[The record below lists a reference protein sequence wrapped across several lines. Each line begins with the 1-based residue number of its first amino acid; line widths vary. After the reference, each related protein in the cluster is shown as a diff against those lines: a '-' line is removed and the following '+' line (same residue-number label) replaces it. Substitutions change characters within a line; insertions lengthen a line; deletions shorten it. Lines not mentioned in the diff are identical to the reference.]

1 MSKILLISFYY
12 PPRQSIASVRARG
25 LAKYLP
31 AYGFETTVLTPHLP
45 DREPDTLG
53 VLETPYPGDV
63 TELLQ
68 RYLRPRGSTNTRAA
82 IADKIST
89 LERESWFGPFLIRAL
104 RGFIEYPDNQRLW
117 RKYAYAAGEKCLQTE
132 CYDAILSTSY
142 PVTSHLIA
150 ADLKQKFSIPWVADL
165 RDLWTQSHLRPY
177 GGIRRRVDRHLEQ
190 STLTHADAI
199 VTVSQPMA
207 CKLGN
212 LHGREV
218 FTITNG
224 FDPDEQRNA
233 KPLDSFSITYTGR
246 IDPIFQDPAPLFEA
260 INFLLTRK
268 VISRQEIAVR
278 FFGNDQSWLERKI
291 CAHNLADV
299 VVQCGALPRDR
310 VLEIQSVSQLLLLL
324 DWNDE
329 SEKGVYTGKVFE
341 YLAATRPII
350 TIGKAAGVLKDLM
363 ENTGAGNYCRNAEE
377 TAVILSEAI
386 GQYRANGCVTYRGK
400 AEEINKYSHTEM
412 ARKFAEILA
421 GVIQAGKH
429 PYS

>member
-31 AYGFETTVLTPHLP
+31 TYGFEPTVLTPHLP

-68 RYLRPRGSTNTRAA
+68 RYLRPCGNTNTRAA
-82 IADKIST
+82 IADTIST
-89 LERESWFGPFLIRAL
+89 LERESWFAPSLMRAL
-104 RGFIEYPDNQRLW
+104 RGIIEYPDNQRLW
-117 RKYAYAAGEKCLQTE
+117 RKHAYAAGAQCLQTQR
-132 CYDAILSTSY
+132 YDAILSTSY
-142 PVTSHLIA
+142 PVTCHLIA
-150 ADLKQKFSIPWVADL
+150 ADLKRQYRVPWVADL
-165 RDLWTQSHLRPY
+165 RDLWTQFHLRYY
-177 GGIRRRVDRHLEQ
+177 GSLRRRIDRHLEQ
-190 STLTHADAI
+190 STLNHADAI
-199 VTVSQPMA
+199 VTVSMPLA
-207 CKLGN
+207 YKLGT

-218 FTITNG
+218 YTVTNG
-224 FDPDEQRNA
+224 FDPDEQRIA
-233 KPLDSFSITYTGR
+233 KPLDSFSITYTGN
-246 IDPIFQDPAPLFEA
+246 IYPNFQDPTPLFEA
-260 INFLLTRK
+260 INTLLTRS
-268 VISRQEIAVR
+268 VISRREIKVH
-278 FFGNDQSWLERKI
+278 FIGKKQSWLDHEI
-291 CAHNLADV
+291 HAHNLTDV
-299 VVQCGALPRDR
+299 VVQCGALPRER
-310 VLEIQSVSQLLLLL
+310 VLEIQSVSQMLLLL

-363 ENTGAGNYCRNAEE
+363 KNTGAGTYCRNAEE
-377 TAVILSEAI
+377 AAVILSEAI

-400 AEEINKYSHTEM
+400 AQEINKYSHTEM

-421 GVIQAGKH
+421 RVIQEGKH